1 MLFSRKPKELVIE
14 NGVLVEYNEQN
25 PLYAPNIVIPAGV
38 REIGSCVFQ
47 SQSIDGVTFPYG
59 LEKIGSSAFYD
70 VWGLTS
76 VNIPATVRVVGE
88 SAFHECRDL
97 TTVVFSGSNTQI
109 GYAAFEGCEN
119 LKNIS
124 LPQNLK
130 TIAPSLFRYCYSLTS
145 VTIPSTVEDIGG
157 FAFTHT
163 GLRSLVIPTSVR
175 RIACEDLFAG
185 SDKLERLV
193 LPSGFKCYEHMMGIN
208 KRCIVTYH

>member
-1 MLFSRKPKELVIE
+1 MFFSRKPKELVIE
-14 NGVLVEYNEQN
+14 NGVLIEYNEQDS
-25 PLYAPNIVIPAGV
+25 LYAPNIVIPSGV
-38 REIGSCVFQ
+38 REIQHGVFKA
-47 SQSIDGVTFPYG
+47 QSIDGVTFPYG
-59 LEKIGSSAFYD
+59 LEKIGSAAFYD

-76 VNIPATVRVVGE
+76 VNIPATVRVVE
-88 SAFHECRDL
+88 DSAFNDCRDL
-97 TTVVFSGSNTQI
+97 TTVVFSGSDTQI
-109 GYAAFEGCEN
+109 GYAAFDGCGS

-124 LPQNLK
+124 LPYSLK
-130 TIAPSLFRYCYSLTS
+130 KISASMFRYCSSLTS
-145 VTIPSTVEDIGG
+145 VTIPSTVEEIGA